1 MASDS
6 LVGDGLALSP
16 WQESQCEIAS
26 LKAELKEL
34 RTKEAMAKNLFF
46 GPHRGH
52 AYTEDNPC
60 SRYPWEM
67 KE

>member
-6 LVGDGLALSP
+6 LIGSGLALSP

-26 LKAELKEL
+26 LKQELKEL

-46 GPHRGH
+46 GPHKGN
-52 AYTEDNPC
+52 YYNDDIIENTKG
-60 SRYPWEM
+60 YPPI
-67 KE
+67 